1 LSLQNFL
8 HPFPSFTLT
17 PLFVVMDNLQ
27 RTMWFKGPDSL
38 IFEYSQRY
46 IKSANI
52 SERICSKNQYKL
64 IKQK

>member
-1 LSLQNFL
+1 
-8 HPFPSFTLT
+8 
-17 PLFVVMDNLQ
+17 MDNLQ

-52 SERICSKNQYKL
+52 SERICSKNEFKL
-64 IKQK
+64 ITQMKRIFNIEFLILKIIIKK